1 MRGRL
6 ALLLLG
12 SALLCLDPAAAGARS
27 GSRRTPVVDAI
38 ERNAP
43 ATVNI
48 TTTLEIRRR
57 ANPFFRADPFF
68 DDFFGRFL
76 DPRPRPRSNLGSGV
90 IIDDDGHV
98 LTNAHVLAASS
109 EIRVTLADGRE
120 FEGELIGTDPATD
133 LAVLRILS
141 DESLPAARLGSSEDL
156 MIGETVIAIGNPF
169 GLHHSVTTGV
179 LSATNR
185 SIRTRGREFLGFL
198 QTDASIN
205 PGNSGGPLLNL
216 DGEVIGINTAILERS
231 EGIGF
236 AIPIDRAMRIVDDLI
251 RHGEVFPVWLGIRV
265 QELNPALRRAFDVD
279 SPHGVLVSH
288 VFSDAPAEQAGVR
301 VGDVM
306 AEMNGNPLESVRGY
320 FQLLA
325 TLTEGD
331 TAKLV
336 TERDGK
342 RRAFKL
348 RGAAFPEHRTGELA
362 RVLLG
367 FSVGSASPGGGLVL
381 EDVAARGPAGRIG
394 LRNGDVLLKV
404 DREII
409 EDAATFHRA
418 VARLRGRSSTL
429 LLVRRGRTGY
439 HVTLQLS

>member
-1 MRGRL
+1 MRGRF

-12 SALLCLDPAAAGARS
+12 SVLLYPDPAAAGSAL
-27 GSRRTPVVDAI
+27 GSRRTPVVDAV

-48 TTTLEIRRR
+48 TTTQEIRRR
-57 ANPFFRADPFF
+57 SNPFFRTDPFF
-68 DDFFGRFL
+68 DDFFGRFP
-76 DPRPRPRSNLGSGV
+76 DPRPRHRPNLGSGV
-90 IIDDDGHV
+90 IIDHDGHV
-98 LTNAHVLAASS
+98 LTNAHVLAAST

-133 LAVLRILS
+133 LAVLRVLS
-141 DESLPAARLGSSEDL
+141 DESLPAARLGSSDDL

-185 SIRTRGREFLGFL
+185 SIRARDREFRGFL

-216 DGEVIGINTAILERS
+216 DGEVIGINTAILDRS

-251 RHGEVFPVWLGIRV
+251 RHGEVFPVWLGIRL
-265 QELNPALRRAFDVD
+265 QELNPPLRRAFEVT

-288 VFSDAPAEQAGVR
+288 VFSDAPAGRAGVQ
-301 VGDVM
+301 VGDAIV
-306 AEMNGNPLESVRGY
+306 ELNGDPLDSVRAY

-331 TAKLV
+331 AARLV
-336 TERDGK
+336 VERGGT
-342 RRAFKL
+342 RRSFQL
-348 RGAAFPEHRTGELA
+348 QGAAFPEHRSGELA
-362 RVLLG
+362 QVLLG
-367 FSVGSASPGGGLVL
+367 FSVGAASPGGGLVL
-381 EDVAARGPAGRIG
+381 EEVAKRGPAGQIG

-404 DREII
+404 DREIVG
-409 EDAATFHRA
+409 DRTTFHRV

-439 HVTLQLS
+439 HVTLELS

>member
-1 MRGRL
+1 M
-6 ALLLLG
+6 
-12 SALLCLDPAAAGARS
+12 
-27 GSRRTPVVDAI
+27 
-38 ERNAP
+38 
-43 ATVNI
+43 
-48 TTTLEIRRR
+48 
-57 ANPFFRADPFF
+57 
-68 DDFFGRFL
+68 
-76 DPRPRPRSNLGSGV
+76 
-90 IIDDDGHV
+90 
-98 LTNAHVLAASS
+98 
-109 EIRVTLADGRE
+109 
-120 FEGELIGTDPATD
+120 
-133 LAVLRILS
+133 
-141 DESLPAARLGSSEDL
+141 
-156 MIGETVIAIGNPF
+156 
-169 GLHHSVTTGV
+169 
-179 LSATNR
+179 
-185 SIRTRGREFLGFL
+185 
-198 QTDASIN
+198 
-205 PGNSGGPLLNL
+205 
-216 DGEVIGINTAILERS
+216 
-231 EGIGF
+231 
-236 AIPIDRAMRIVDDLI
+236 
-251 RHGEVFPVWLGIRV
+251 